1 MYHKTSYNLLPCN
14 KVIYNYL
21 YNILLRLVTLE
32 NKYEMVLENWK
43 I

>member
-1 MYHKTSYNLLPCN
+1 MYDKTSYNLLPCN
-14 KVIYNYL
+14 KVSYNYL
-21 YNILLRLVTLE
+21 CNILQLVTLE